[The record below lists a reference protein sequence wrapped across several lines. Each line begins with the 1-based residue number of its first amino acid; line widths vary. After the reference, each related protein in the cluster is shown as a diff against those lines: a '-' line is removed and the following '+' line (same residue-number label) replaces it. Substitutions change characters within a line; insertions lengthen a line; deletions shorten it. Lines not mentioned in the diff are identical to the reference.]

1 MEIRDFLNDWTVQLE
16 ACANALRANQNEAA
30 VTLSALHRQDAGDIL
45 DALAHLLFP
54 EQMPLAANAC
64 PSPCD
69 RVYRLSQLVSALGQL
84 IHRALPHTC
93 PCIACG
99 MRAAALNTAWTF
111 MEQLPAIQ
119 STLLGDAQAA
129 WENDPA
135 AKSVT
140 EVISTYPGFY
150 AVMTYR
156 LAHALQDLD
165 VPLLPRMMTEWAHS
179 RTGIDIHPGARIGP
193 RFFIDHGTGVV
204 IGETTDIGQ
213 GVTIYQGVTLGAL
226 NFPRDQDG
234 RMIRGQKRHPTI
246 EDEVVVY
253 AEATI
258 LGGHTVVGKGS
269 EVGGNVWLTHSV
281 PPDSKVRAPARTT
294 TRPPSRGARA
304 HP

>member
-1 MEIRDFLNDWTVQLE
+1 MTEIRSFLNEWTAALE
-16 ACANALRANQNEAA
+16 VCAGLLRSNQVEAQT
-30 VTLSALHRQDAGDIL
+30 TLSPLHRQDAGDIL
-45 DALAHLLFP
+45 DDLAHLLFP
-54 EQMPLAANAC
+54 EQMPLAGTAC

-69 RVYRLSQLVSALGQL
+69 RVYRLGQVVSALAQL
-84 IHRALPHTC
+84 VHRALPHTC
-93 PCIACG
+93 PCTGCG

-111 MEQLPAIQ
+111 MEQLPSIQ

-129 WENDPA
+129 WEGDPA

-140 EVISTYPGFY
+140 EIISTYPGFY

-156 LAHALQDLD
+156 LAHALQDLE

-179 RTGIDIHPGARIGP
+179 RTGIDIHPGARIGS

-204 IGETTDIGQ
+204 IGETTDIGE
-213 GVTIYQGVTLGAL
+213 GVTVYQGVTLGAV

-246 EDEVVVY
+246 EDDVVVY

-258 LGGHTVVGKGS
+258 LGGSTVVGKGS

-281 PPDSKVRAPARTT
+281 PPYSKVRAPARTT
-294 TRPPSRGARA
+294 TKSPSRAR
-304 HP
+304 P